1 MLKNKIFLIG
11 LLMTTVNL
19 FLGNLGAK
27 AEEEEHIFTI
37 NNGSNNYSATISV
50 EKCADGN
57 CEGKGTVKLTNK
69 KTKKPFQ
76 TLTSKNLFFFLNEN
90 QKPTVN
96 VIELYNEQSPL
107 IFGDFN
113 FDGTEDLAVR
123 NGNDSAYGGPSYDV
137 YVYNQTK
144 KQLVLSKELT
154 KLVVENLGMFQID
167 KKRQRLITF
176 TKSGCCWHLTTEY
189 SVIPKKG
196 LVKVFELEEDAQT
209 LDFVTVTTRNLVK
222 NKWVNKVEKFKA
234 KEYYKN

>member
-1 MLKNKIFLIG
+1 MLKNKIFLFG
-11 LLMTTVNL
+11 LLLTTANL
-19 FLGNLGAK
+19 FLGNSIAN
-27 AEEEEHIFTI
+27 AEEEHLFTI

-50 EKCADGN
+50 EKCEDGT
-57 CEGKGTVKLTNK
+57 CEGKGIVKLTNK
-69 KTKKPFQ
+69 KTKKLFQ
-76 TLTSKNLFFFLNEN
+76 TLTSKNLFFFLNEK
-90 QKPTVN
+90 QKPSVN
-96 VIELYNEQSPL
+96 IIQLYNEQSPL

-113 FDGTEDLAVR
+113 FDGTEDLAIR

-137 YVYNQTK
+137 YIYNQIK

-189 SVIPKKG
+189 SVVPKKG

-209 LDFVTVTTRNLVK
+209 GDFVTVTTKSLVK
-222 NKWVNKVEKFKA
+222 SKWISKVEKFKA